1 LRALSD
7 CTLAA
12 MIAERHE
19 AAAPIAPAKLFQQHF
34 KGLTFN
40 ARQALAVKFER

>member
-1 LRALSD
+1 MAP
-7 CTLAA
+7 AA
-12 MIAERHE
+12 MVADGD
-19 AAAPIAPAKLFQQHF
+19 AVASPMAPAKLLQRHF